1 MRAVLERWE
10 EAGTEQVIAALEAI
24 DDPRERLVRLLALS
38 LDQLDHLRA
47 ETVLQAAASAGDPL
61 IAPIVARVVRRRLV
75 YTGSVFR
82 ALGFARAEAAT
93 RARVAFGAYLGS
105 VLLAAQGLL
114 EGGDRSLAAQRRVL
128 EALLVR

>member
-1 MRAVLERWE
+1 VLERWE
-10 EAGTEQVIAALEAI
+10 DEGTERVIEALEAI
-24 DDPRERLVRLLALS
+24 ADPRERLVQLLALS

-47 ETVLQAAASAGDPL
+47 EAALQAAASAGDPL
-61 IAPIVARVVRRRLV
+61 IAPVVARVVRRRLA
-75 YTGSVFR
+75 YTESIFR
-82 ALGFARAEAAT
+82 ALGLPRGEAAT
-93 RARVAFGAYLGS
+93 RARVAFGAYLGT